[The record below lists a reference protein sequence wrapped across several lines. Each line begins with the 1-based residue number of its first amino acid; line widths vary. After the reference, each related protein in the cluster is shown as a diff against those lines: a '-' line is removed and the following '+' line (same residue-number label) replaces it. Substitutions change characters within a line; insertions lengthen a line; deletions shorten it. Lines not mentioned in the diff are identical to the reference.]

1 MKFIPAID
9 LKDNKCVR
17 LKRGKEENL
26 TIFNDDPVNQA
37 KIFEKNGCE
46 RIHIVDLDGA
56 FGRAEVNK
64 KTILNIRKNTK
75 VEIELGGGLK
85 NQEDLDFW
93 INQGIDFLIVG
104 SLAVN
109 NKILIKEISKK
120 LKNKLYVALDVL
132 HQHIMIKG
140 WIESSQVTIDQVLK
154 DYESSDIKGFVLT
167 DIDRDGMLEGLNV
180 NLIKEY
186 IFKTNK
192 NIIVG
197 GGLSNYDDLIN
208 LKKISSSNLE
218 GVIAGKSFYSGN
230 IEIIKAIKILENN
243 AQN

>member
-17 LKRGKEENL
+17 LKKGKEENL
-26 TIFNDDPVNQA
+26 TIFNDDPINQA
-37 KIFEKNGCE
+37 KFFEKNGCE

-56 FGRAEVNK
+56 FGRAEINK
-64 KTILNIRKNTK
+64 QTIINIRKNTK

-85 NQEDLDFW
+85 NEKDLDFW

-120 LKNKLYVALDVL
+120 IKNKIYVALDVL
-132 HQHIMIKG
+132 HQYIMIKG
-140 WIESSQVTIDQVLK
+140 WVESSQVTIDQVLN
-154 DYESSDIKGFVLT
+154 DYESTDIKGFILT

-180 NLIKEY
+180 
-186 IFKTNK
+186 
-192 NIIVG
+192 
-197 GGLSNYDDLIN
+197 DL
-208 LKKISSSNLE
+208 
-218 GVIAGKSFYSGN
+218 
-230 IEIIKAIKILENN
+230 IKAIP
-243 AQN
+243 

>member
-17 LKRGKEENL
+17 LKRGNEENL

-37 KIFEKNGCE
+37 KFFEENGCE

-56 FGRAEVNK
+56 FGRAEINK
-64 KTILNIRKNTK
+64 QTIINIRKNTK
-75 VEIELGGGLK
+75 IEIELGGGLK
-85 NQEDLDFW
+85 NENDLGFW

-120 LKNKLYVALDVL
+120 LKNKIYVALDVL

-140 WIESSQVTIDQVLK
+140 WVESSQVTIDQVLK
-154 DYESSDIKGFVLT
+154 DYESTDIKGFILT

-180 NLIKEY
+180 DLIKEN
-186 IFKTNK
+186 ILKTNK

-208 LKKISSSNLE
+208 LKKFSSSNLE

-230 IEIIKAIKILENN
+230 IEITKAIKILKNN

>member
-17 LKRGKEENL
+17 LKKGKEKNL
-26 TIFNDDPVNQA
+26 TIFNEDPVNQA
-37 KIFEKNGCE
+37 KFFEKNGCE

-56 FGRAEVNK
+56 FGRADVNK
-64 KTILNIRKNTK
+64 QTILNIRKNTK
-75 VEIELGGGLK
+75 VEIELGGGIK
-85 NQEDLDFW
+85 DEKDMDYW

-104 SLAVN
+104 SLAVKKN
-109 NKILIKEISKK
+109 TLVKKISKK
-120 LKNKLYVALDVL
+120 LKNKIYVALDVL
-132 HQHIMIKG
+132 KKNIMIKG
-140 WIESSQVTIDQVLK
+140 WVESSRIGIDQVLN

-167 DIDRDGMLEGLNV
+167 DIERDGMLKGLNI
-180 NLIKEY
+180 NLIKEN

-192 NIIVG
+192 DIIVG

-230 IEIIKAIKILENN
+230 IEVTKSLKILK
-243 AQN
+243 